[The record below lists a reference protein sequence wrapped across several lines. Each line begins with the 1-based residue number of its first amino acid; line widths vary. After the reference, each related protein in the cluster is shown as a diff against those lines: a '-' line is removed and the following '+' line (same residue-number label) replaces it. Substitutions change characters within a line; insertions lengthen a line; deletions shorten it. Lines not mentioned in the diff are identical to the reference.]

1 MMLSL
6 VGEVSR
12 KEVTMRLDNSRE
24 SRNIEDR
31 RGRRT
36 GIGGR
41 GKIGLGTLVLA
52 LVAAYFGIDPGV
64 VLQMAENGPVS
75 RQQAGETPAP
85 TPETRFV
92 SKVLA
97 DTEDTWESLFQRA
110 GHGPYRPPALVL
122 FTDVTPTACGT
133 GQAAM
138 GPFYCP
144 ADRKVY
150 LDLGF
155 FKQLSRDL
163 NSPGDFAQAYVIAH
177 EVAHHIQN
185 QLGVMDQVE
194 QLRRRAD
201 QRTANQLS
209 VRVELQADCL
219 AGVWAH
225 HSHAQ
230 RNTLEA
236 GDIEEGLNAASAI
249 GDDRLQRKSQGY
261 VVPDSF
267 THGSSA
273 QRVRWFTRGLRS
285 GDTSQC
291 DTFAAESL

>member
-1 MMLSL
+1 
-6 VGEVSR
+6 
-12 KEVTMRLDNSRE
+12 MRLDNSRE

-144 ADRKVY
+144 ADRKIY
-150 LDLGF
+150 LDLAF
-155 FKQLSRDL
+155 FRQLDAQL
-163 NSPGDFAQAYVIAH
+163 NAPGDFAQAYVIAH
-177 EVAHHIQN
+177 EVAHHVQN
-185 QLGVMDQVE
+185 ELGIMSQVE
-194 QLRRRAD
+194 QVRRRSD
-201 QRTANQLS
+201 PTTANALS
-209 VRVELQADCL
+209 VRTELQADCL

-225 HSHAQ
+225 HSDSQ
-230 RNTLEA
+230 RSTLEP
-236 GDIEEGLNAASAI
+236 GDIEEGLTAASAV
-249 GDDRLQRKSQGY
+249 GDDQLQQRSQGR

-273 QRVRWFTRGLRS
+273 QRMRWFTVGWKS
-285 GDTSQC
+285 GDPNQC
-291 DTFAAESL
+291 DTFSKNAL